1 MIVSQDR
8 SPPGQ
13 CNSDRGHLHYHNDPE
28 HCEVLVCFTC
38 SILSVDFYVFA
49 IHAAFLLQVSS
60 DFSDEKMRGES
71 RTPLHPTEGKKIIVE

>member
-1 MIVSQDR
+1 MIVSRDR

-13 CNSDRGHLHYHNDPE
+13 CNSDRGHLHYNNAPE
-28 HCEVLVCFTC
+28 HCGVLVCFTC

-49 IHAAFLLQVSS
+49 IHAAYLLQVSS

-71 RTPLHPTEGKKIIVE
+71 RTAPHPTEGKNNNS